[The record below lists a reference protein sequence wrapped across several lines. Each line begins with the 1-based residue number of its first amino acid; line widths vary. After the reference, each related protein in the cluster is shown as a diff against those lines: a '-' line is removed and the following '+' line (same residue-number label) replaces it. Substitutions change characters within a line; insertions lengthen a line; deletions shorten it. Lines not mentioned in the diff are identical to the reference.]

1 MIHTSAVI
9 EGRQVTIGYREGKR
23 ETDLFTDMDFTLYRG
38 ELTTLLGTNG
48 TGKSTLLRT
57 MSATQPYLR
66 GNILLNG
73 RELSSYNERELAR
86 HIGVVFTERYMA
98 GGLRVHELVA
108 LGRYPY
114 TGFFGRLD
122 ENDRLITEAVMVQV
136 GIYHKRDSYLSQ
148 LSDGER
154 QKAFIAKA
162 LAQESDVI
170 LLDEPTAFLDLPS
183 RIETMSLL
191 HRLAEENGKTILMS
205 THDVEQALVLADR
218 LWLLSPGN
226 GLECGATEDMILAG
240 RLDKLFPSDNIRFD
254 TEHGSYYP
262 LVHSH
267 TPIALSAADPTL
279 LHWGI
284 NLLNRNGF
292 SCLIDEN
299 VSVSTENRHTHK
311 NGEIPHISINAVN
324 CISLSH
330 NGTTY
335 TLPSFSALADTI
347 RSMKPKL
354 TNYRQ

>member
-136 GIYHKRDSYLSQ
+136 GIYHKRDSYLS
-148 LSDGER
+148 
-154 QKAFIAKA
+154 
-162 LAQESDVI
+162 
-170 LLDEPTAFLDLPS
+170 LDEPTAFLDLPS

-240 RLDKLFPSDNIRFD
+240 RLDRLFPSDNIRFD

-354 TNYRQ
+354 TNSRQ

>member
-122 ENDRLITEAVMVQV
+122 ENDRLITEAVMEQV

-205 THDVEQALVLADR
+205 THDVE
-218 LWLLSPGN
+218 LS
-226 GLECGATEDMILAG
+226 
-240 RLDKLFPSDNIRFD
+240 
-254 TEHGSYYP
+254 
-262 LVHSH
+262 
-267 TPIALSAADPTL
+267 
-279 LHWGI
+279 
-284 NLLNRNGF
+284 
-292 SCLIDEN
+292 LI
-299 VSVSTENRHTHK
+299 
-311 NGEIPHISINAVN
+311 HISEP
-324 CISLSH
+324 
-330 NGTTY
+330 TR
-335 TLPSFSALADTI
+335 
-347 RSMKPKL
+347 RS
-354 TNYRQ
+354 